1 VTTERGTQLD
11 KRDMDALHHVLDWLA
26 RDEAGRTMT
35 VDYHEGE
42 VRVYLEQRRKRGE
55 TEDAAFAGQSSD
67 FAGAIDDCEQDGWR
81 HEP

>member
-1 VTTERGTQLD
+1 MATERGTQLD
-11 KRDMDALHHVLDWLA
+11 KRDMDALHRVLGWLS

-42 VRVYLEQRRKRGE
+42 VRLFLEQRRRRGE
-55 TEDAAFAGQSSD
+55 TEDAAWEGKASD
-67 FAGAIDDCEQDGWR
+67 FAGALDIAETDGWA